1 MADLS
6 GDTKNLTSLLLSC
19 RILALHLRKK
29 LYFCPVFEAS
39 RVPLGTPT
47 ELVSYATVVE
57 MM

>member
-1 MADLS
+1 MVY
-6 GDTKNLTSLLLSC
+6 GEKNLYLCNT
-19 RILALHLRKK
+19 IKT
-29 LYFCPVFEAS
+29 S